1 MRPARLTEEQI
12 DEAVRLYE
20 SGLSSTNVG
29 DGEFTYKRL
38 PPMTGD
44 RAYATRI
51 RQRQKRLDENEIE
64 RLIAEYRTG
73 LTIYQLATRFGC
85 HRTTVSECL
94 KARGVQMRRR
104 PLCEEQIREA
114 IRLYQS
120 GLSVAKAADQ
130 VGAKPETLR
139 LRLIERGVQMRDSRG
154 LARKHQDSTAE
165 KTQLPKER

>member
-1 MRPARLTEEQI
+1 MVELSEAHAEKWPVLLEQI
-12 DEAVRLYE
+12 ATAK
-20 SGLSSTNVG
+20 LSVAIQAA
-29 DGEFTYKRL
+29 
-38 PPMTGD
+38 PPITDD
-44 RAYATRI
+44 REYATRI
-51 RQRQKRLDENEIE
+51 RQQQKRLDENEIE

-94 KARGVQMRRR
+94 KARGIQMRRR
-104 PLCEEQIREA
+104 PLCEEQIVEA

-120 GLSVAKAADQ
+120 GLSVAKVADQ
-130 VGAKPETLR
+130 VGAKSETVR